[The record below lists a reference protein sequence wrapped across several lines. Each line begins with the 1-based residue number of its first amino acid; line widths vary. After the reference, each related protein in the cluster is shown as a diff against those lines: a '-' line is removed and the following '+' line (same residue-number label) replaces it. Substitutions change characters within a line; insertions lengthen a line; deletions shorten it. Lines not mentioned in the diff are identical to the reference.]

1 MIYLAEHKQVA
12 NCPTTYI
19 AELNDNIPYIIE
31 SSIKTQKS
39 GLTYTASTADGF
51 YFVFSSSEKP
61 INKMSEN
68 NENET
73 RKIVLIVCIFVGS
86 IVVIL
91 FVIAIGIM
99 VYKRKRFILWEIVKE
114 LR

>member
-1 MIYLAEHKQVA
+1 MVA

-73 RKIVLIVCIFVGS
+73 RKIVLIVCIVVGS

>member
-1 MIYLAEHKQVA
+1 MDTLKYSANGLMYSREGKQPVLIHS
-12 NCPTTYI
+12 Y
-19 AELNDNIPYIIE
+19 
-31 SSIKTQKS
+31 
-39 GLTYTASTADGF
+39 
-51 YFVFSSSEKP
+51 SSSEKP

-99 VYKRKRFILWEIVKE
+99 VYKRKRFIL
-114 LR
+114 